1 MASQPAVSSVEIVQE
16 VPNSSVE
23 DDTNVDLGEPV
34 KKRCKVD
41 DPTPLNEEQLEQRL
55 NGILCCSVCLDLPTA
70 VVYQCINGHLMC
82 AGCFT
87 HLLADARL
95 KDETAS
101 CPNCRCEINKNLC
114 SRNLAVEKAIGEL
127 PTDCQYCMR
136 SIPKNMLE
144 RHEKHLCM
152 DRMTKCQYHRIGCTW
167 QGIFHKLADHEEG
180 CSHLKKTGV
189 EVLKAL
195 EDIDRQANEEMRML
209 RSIFDLLSFE
219 KITYHDLQMKPY
231 RTDDFITRL
240 YYETG
245 RFSALGQQWV
255 IKARIN
261 DDQRN
266 PTMMWE
272 RKISYQLV
280 LKSKISSNSIDVHFV
295 VLKGPFG
302 NAKIKPL
309 IYRFDFNSDKS
320 ECPYN
325 YLPLPD
331 SNECNKLLSSKTINF
346 RVIMFQVPK

>member
-1 MASQPAVSSVEIVQE
+1 MASEPAVSSVEIVQE

-23 DDTNVDLGEPV
+23 DDTNIDLGEPV
-34 KKRCKVD
+34 KKKIKSEEKR
-41 DPTPLNEEQLEQRL
+41 PLQKEEQLEERL

-95 KDETAS
+95 KDETAT

-114 SRNLAVEKAIGEL
+114 SRNLAVEKAISEL
-127 PTDCQYCMR
+127 PSECQYCLR
-136 SIPKNMLE
+136 SLPRNMLE
-144 RHEKHLCM
+144 RHEKYDCLE
-152 DRMTKCQYHRIGCTW
+152 RLTKCQYQRIGCNW
-167 QGIFHKLADHEEG
+167 QGTFHKLADHEEE
-180 CSHLKKTGV
+180 CSHPKKTGV
-189 EVLKAL
+189 EVMKAL
-195 EDIDRQANEEMRML
+195 DEIDRQAGQELKML

-219 KITYHDLQMKPY
+219 KITYHDLQLKPY

-245 RFSALGQQWV
+245 RFSALSQQWV
-255 IKARIN
+255 IKARVN
-261 DDQRN
+261 DDHRN
-266 PTMMWE
+266 PTLMWE
-272 RKISYQLV
+272 RKISYQLI
-280 LKSKISSNSIDVHFV
+280 LKSKINSTVDVHFV

-302 NAKIKPL
+302 DAKIKPL
-309 IYRFDFNSDKS
+309 IHRFDFSSDKS

-325 YLPLPD
+325 FLPLLD
-331 SNECNKLLSSKTINF
+331 SNECNKLLSAKTINF